1 MEEHR
6 TPNEATPPPRPR
18 WVKVSAIVVGIVLAA
33 LVVLALAGDHGPS
46 RHGPGGGNGEG
57 HTPPVEHAP

>member
-6 TPNEATPPPRPR
+6 APHDPTPPPRPR
-18 WVKVSAIVVGIVLAA
+18 WVKVSAIIVGIVVAA
-33 LVVLALAGDHGPS
+33 LLVLALTGDHGPG
-46 RHGPGGGNGEG
+46 RHLPGGGDGEG